1 MWRAGAGRG
10 FGGVASTG
18 VVGWLRVG
26 ALWGVVVAGQRSL
39 RRGGAVSP
47 VGVSGRGG
55 DLRGSPGG
63 PCGGT
68 RPYRPAR
75 PAPAPHP
82 SPAAAS
88 GPDRCPRPRGAARGG
103 RGAGLGAGAVTQCGG
118 TAAAALPSF
127 PLSSPQRSPCPR
139 APLPCPAVGLPRG
152 ARGSSSRVGRRGCPR
167 RETRPVCDEF
177 GRICDLRE
185 FTWAPGEFL
194 EAVLVSWTRQI
205 AATSSGH
212 PGFSAAN
219 RCCSVA
225 AGSSVLV
232 ANRWAAP
239 CSAAKRAFLSELN
252 RFRKY
257 IIWSFG
263 RYKCWK
269 SSGS

>member
-47 VGVSGRGG
+47 VGVGGRGG

-68 RPYRPAR
+68 RPYR

-127 PLSSPQRSPCPR
+127 PLSSPLLSAPRVRGRRSR
-139 APLPCPAVGLPRG
+139 AQLWAFPGALGAAARGSDAAGAPVARHVLFVTSSGESVICESSRGLQVNSWRRFWFPGHGRSQPPAVGTRASALPTGAALWPRG
-152 ARGSSSRVGRRGCPR
+152 APCWSRTDGLRPAALQRGPS
-167 RETRPVCDEF
+167 
-177 GRICDLRE
+177 
-185 FTWAPGEFL
+185 
-194 EAVLVSWTRQI
+194 
-205 AATSSGH
+205 
-212 PGFSAAN
+212 
-219 RCCSVA
+219 
-225 AGSSVLV
+225 
-232 ANRWAAP
+232 
-239 CSAAKRAFLSELN
+239 FLS
-252 RFRKY
+252 
-257 IIWSFG
+257 
-263 RYKCWK
+263 
-269 SSGS
+269 